1 MSSTSRPRH
10 NFLGR
15 DVSGKVPEATKVPG
29 LIKLGERDE
38 AIWKQAKQ
46 YLRVRDND
54 AHSLYSY
61 AIAKALVLSVDRA
74 QEHIVLPAILL
85 HDTGWSTVNERD
97 ALDAIA
103 PGADES
109 LKHLIVK
116 HEVEGARIA
125 HEILSGLGTASQDIE
140 EITKIINGHD
150 TRTEAISI
158 NDMVVKDADKLW
170 RVTPHAREVVMDWFG
185 LDADQA
191 LRLCAY
197 RAHDDL
203 FTEVARTMSSVL
215 VAVGSMQISD
225 EMANVYARE
234 DVHK

>member
-1 MSSTSRPRH
+1 MSTASRPPR
-10 NFLGR
+10 NMLGC
-15 DVSGKVPEATKVPG
+15 DVSGKVPEASKVPG
-29 LIKLGERDE
+29 LVNLGERDA

-61 AIAKALVLSVDRA
+61 ALAKALVSFVDQA

-85 HDTGWSTVNERD
+85 HDTGWSTINERD
-97 ALDAIA
+97 ALAAIA

-109 LKHLIVK
+109 LKHLIYK

-125 HEILSGLGTASQDIE
+125 EEILSGLGVPNQDKE
-140 EITKIINGHD
+140 EITNIINGHD

-170 RVTPHAREVVMDWFG
+170 RVTPHARAVVMDWFG

-203 FTEVARTMSSVL
+203 FTEAAKTMSSAL
-215 VAVGSMQISD
+215 VAVGSIGLSD
-225 EMANVYARE
+225 EMANVYQR
-234 DVHK
+234 DGLQ